1 MLLRSPAQAFDI
13 RDEPDVD
20 YDATLPPLT
29 LAELQPSPSPVESQ
43 TTTRRE
49 RLAAR
54 QAVRPTALRAPVRA
68 VTVGAC
74 VIALLVVAAAV
85 AVVVRRP
92 ALAESGP
99 TRALV
104 RPTHTPAPTRRHRPV
119 SPAATRSAHSPHRRT
134 RARRAT
140 ESRPRRQSHVD
151 ASSSSQAPAVG
162 RRAERSAATP
172 AIPSPRP
179 NSTSTAAAA
188 PTPERPTVTASPA
201 PSGFEQEFGLDG

>member
-29 LAELQPSPSPVESQ
+29 LAELRPSPSPVESQ

-54 QAVRPTALRAPVRA
+54 QAVRPTFPRSPVRA

-85 AVVVRRP
+85 AVAVRRP
-92 ALAESGP
+92 AHTEPGSP
-99 TRALV
+99 RALV
-104 RPTHTPAPTRRHRPV
+104 RPAHTPAPTRRHRPV
-119 SPAATRSAHSPHRRT
+119 APAATLSAHSPHRRT
-134 RARRAT
+134 NRRRAT
-140 ESRPRRQSHVD
+140 ESRPRRQTHVN
-151 ASSSSQAPAVG
+151 ASLSSQAPAIG
-162 RRAERSAATP
+162 RRAVRSDAAPVTP
-172 AIPSPRP
+172 SSSP